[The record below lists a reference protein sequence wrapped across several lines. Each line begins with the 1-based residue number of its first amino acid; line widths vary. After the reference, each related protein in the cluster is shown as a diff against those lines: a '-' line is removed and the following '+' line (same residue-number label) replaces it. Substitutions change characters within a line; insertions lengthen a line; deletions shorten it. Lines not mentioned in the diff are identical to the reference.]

1 MNISPKM
8 PGLLPLPEIP
18 VVDLGRADLAE
29 LARREHHRASALL
42 GVGHASYPGWALAY
56 ADKRSKRWLEKQ
68 ANPYLREIDE
78 IAAQLGAP
86 GAHLLNISYEWACT
100 TGADRDHKREGSRL
114 LRVLDWPLP
123 GLGRHVV
130 VARQQGP
137 AGPWLN
143 VTWPG
148 FVGTLTAMA
157 PGRFAAAFNQTPL
170 RRRTG
175 LMLADW
181 LVDRVNV
188 GRSRALPPAHL
199 LRRVFEQAA
208 DFEEAKRLLTETPL
222 CLPAFFVLSGTKPHQ
237 AAVIERLENQAFVHD
252 APAAISNHF
261 LAPRI
266 AGMARGSETGARR
279 RMMLEALG
287 RGARDFDWVQ
297 PPILN
302 DKTRLAVEAN
312 AATGELLIWGFES
325 DGPAT
330 RQLRLA
336 A

>member
-1 MNISPKM
+1 MNVPVSPAS
-8 PGLLPLPEIP
+8 LRQLPEIP
-18 VVDLGRADLAE
+18 ILDLEGGDLAE
-29 LARREHHRASALL
+29 LARRERQRAAALL
-42 GVGHASYPGWALAY
+42 GIGHASYPGWVLKFG
-56 ADKRSKRWLEKQ
+56 DKRSRRWLAEQ
-68 ANPYLREIDE
+68 HNPYLREIDE
-78 IAAQLGAP
+78 IAIELGAP

-100 TGADRDHKREGSRL
+100 SGADRDHNRGGSRM

-130 VARQQGP
+130 VARLKGA

-157 PGRFAAAFNQTPL
+157 PGRFAAAFNQPPL

-181 LVDRVNV
+181 LVDRIRV
-188 GRSRALPPAHL
+188 GQSRALPPAHL
-199 LRRVFEQAA
+199 LRQVFEQAP
-208 DFEEAKRLLTETPL
+208 DFAAAKKMIAETPL
-222 CLPAFFVLSGTKPHQ
+222 CLPAFFLLSGIKPQ
-237 AAVIERLENQAFVHD
+237 ESVVIERLENRAFIHE
-252 APAAISNHF
+252 APAAVSNHF
-261 LAPRI
+261 PGPRLTGAPR
-266 AGMARGSETGARR
+266 GRETGPRR
-279 RMMLEALG
+279 RMMLEALA

-302 DKTRLAVEAN
+302 SETRLAVEAN
-312 AATGELLIWGFES
+312 ASTGELLVWGFEPG
-325 DGPAT
+325 GPAT
-330 RQLRLA
+330 RQLRMA

>member
-1 MNISPKM
+1 MNLSAK
-8 PGLLPLPEIP
+8 LSSLQSLPEIP
-18 VVDLGRADLAE
+18 IIDLGRGDMAE
-29 LARREHHRASALL
+29 LARRERQRAAALL

-56 ADKRSKRWLEKQ
+56 GDKRSRRWLEKQ

-78 IAAQLGAP
+78 IAAELGAA
-86 GAHLLNISYEWACT
+86 GTHLLNISYEWACT
-100 TGADRDHKREGSRL
+100 TGADRDHVRDGPRL

-130 VARQQGP
+130 VARQQGV

-157 PGRFAAAFNQTPL
+157 PGRFAAAFNQPPL

-181 LVDRVNV
+181 LVDRINV

-199 LRRVFEQAA
+199 LRQVFEQAP
-208 DFEEAKRLLTETPL
+208 DFAAAKTMIAETPL
-222 CLPAFFVLSGTKPHQ
+222 CLPAFFVLSGTKPHESV
-237 AAVIERLENQAFVHD
+237 VIERLENRVFLHE
-252 APAAISNHF
+252 APAAVSNHF
-261 LAPRI
+261 LGARLK
-266 AGMARGSETGARR
+266 GMPRGSETGPRR
-279 RMMLEALG
+279 RMMLEALA
-287 RGARDFDWVQ
+287 RGARDFDWLQ
-297 PPILN
+297 APILN
-302 DKTRLAVEAN
+302 SETRLAVEAN
-312 AATGELLIWGFES
+312 AATGELLVWGFEPG
-325 DGPAT
+325 GPAT